1 MSLRVKQSN
10 MLLQAKRSNLM
21 HKGSSGKLKTQ
32 PHISKE
38 VGYVKDT
45 EYQELNERLRKDK
58 WNDRKSHKN
67 YK

>member
-1 MSLRVKQSN
+1 
-10 MLLQAKRSNLM
+10 M

-45 EYQELNERLRKDK
+45 EYQELNERLREDK
-58 WNDRKSHKN
+58 WNDSKI
-67 YK
+67 